1 MTYGMTYDMTYGTPA
16 HGNGPYGGG
25 ASLPALVR
33 DRAERAAVF
42 SHTARNHIKHL
53 FHAMHMVK
61 SKEFGVKRLLL
72 AT

>member
-1 MTYGMTYDMTYGTPA
+1 MTYGMTYGTSEEVY
-16 HGNGPYGGG
+16 GNGPYGGG
-25 ASLPALVR
+25 TSLPALVR

-61 SKEFGVKRLLL
+61 SKEFGVKQLLL